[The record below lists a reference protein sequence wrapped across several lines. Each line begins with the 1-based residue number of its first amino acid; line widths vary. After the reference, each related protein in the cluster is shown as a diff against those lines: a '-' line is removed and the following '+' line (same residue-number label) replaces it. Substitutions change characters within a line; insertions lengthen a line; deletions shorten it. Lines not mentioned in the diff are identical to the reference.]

1 MCLSLSAWPF
11 RPSPIARTP
20 EVKAQPPP
28 SLPPPLLRRTHTN
41 DLSPF
46 FAPRPPSPLP
56 SLPPQTT
63 HFDKDE
69 RYMAT
74 SDLCTELKKD
84 VKIDAQLER
93 RCVWM
98 CSDLHRIRSLASP
111 RKSGDPCVRGG

>member
-1 MCLSLSAWPF
+1 MAGTQRICELLEKVRARVYPRILSF
-11 RPSPIARTP
+11 RTSPIARTP

-28 SLPPPLLRRTHTN
+28 LPLPPPLFDEHTN
-41 DLSPF
+41 DLSPSI
-46 FAPRPPSPLP
+46 APRPPAPLP

-93 RCVWM
+93 RCV
-98 CSDLHRIRSLASP
+98 
-111 RKSGDPCVRGG
+111 